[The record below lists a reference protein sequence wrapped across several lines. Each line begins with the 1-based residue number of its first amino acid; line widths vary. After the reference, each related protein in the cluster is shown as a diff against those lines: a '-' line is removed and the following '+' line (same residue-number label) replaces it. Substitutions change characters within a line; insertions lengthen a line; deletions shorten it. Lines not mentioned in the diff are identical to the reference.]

1 LEREVAKIVL
11 KAYLCSGR
19 EMPTKEEGRAIVGA
33 WCEILSVI
41 PPSDIQSAYVEA
53 LRNRSFA
60 GLVTPNEIVAAW
72 VELREQAATR
82 RRQAE
87 SQRQLDA
94 MTDSPLP
101 PEEIREIIGRLKD
114 TTRVKAW
121 KSVADVVKGGGNGA

>member
-1 LEREVAKIVL
+1 
-11 KAYLCSGR
+11 
-19 EMPTKEEGRAIVGA
+19 MPTKEEGRAIVGA